1 MSSRWKE
8 LKNGDWRLELGLFS
22 IRVFW
27 EKKVSRGSFLGWKYK
42 FLEYESKFVYKT
54 SNEAKEY
61 AVMAAREQFLKA
73 LELLGL

>member
-1 MSSRWKE
+1 M
-8 LKNGDWRLELGLFS
+8 
-22 IRVFW
+22 
-27 EKKVSRGSFLGWKYK
+27 GWKYK